1 MAECLHKRR
10 RETFLLLQRY
20 VEIMSLF
27 TWIGNMFAKLNSRR
41 PSNHVNRTSQF
52 PFPQHDLILS

>member
-10 RETFLLLQRY
+10 RETFLQRY

-27 TWIGNMFAKLNSRR
+27 TWIGNMFPELNSRR
-41 PSNHVNRTSQF
+41 RSNHVNRTSQF
-52 PFPQHDLILS
+52 PFLQHDLILS